1 MSYIQVANLDFD
13 QVKTALK
20 EYLRSNSDFTDYDF
34 EGSTL
39 STLIDLLAYNTYYT
53 AFNANM
59 VVNEAFLPSATL
71 RDNVVSLAKQIGYVP
86 KSSVAPTAIVT
97 VTANYIADAS
107 VPEIVTLPRGSQFL
121 TRINGVSYSF
131 ITIRDYIASVDSLDV
146 ATFNDIEIK
155 EGNYVVENFTF
166 NAAIPQRFILRNPNI
181 DTSTIK
187 VTVRE
192 TLDNTNITEYQ
203 LASNIIGHNGES
215 NVFFLQEGE
224 DERYEIIFGDGVL
237 GTKLTTNNFIEVSYI
252 VTNGEVANA
261 AQVFTFSAV
270 IEDSVGNINY
280 APQINLT
287 TVAAASGG
295 EKLESIDSIKRNAPK
310 VFNAQNRAVTAD
322 DYESVIRSIYPA
334 IADIVCFGGEEADPP
349 EYGKVK
355 IVIKPRFAT
364 KLSQYTKNLIS
375 AELKKYAV
383 VSVTPE
389 IVDPS
394 ITYVELDSVVY
405 YNQSKTTLNESQIK
419 AEVLNSL
426 SSYKGSSDL
435 EKFNGRFKYSRIVG
449 IIDATNSAITSNET
463 SVTLRKDFIP
473 VLNTV
478 AQYEICYQN
487 VVRSGCTDPSVQS
500 TGFVL
505 ADYPNDV
512 VYLADDQVGNVYLY
526 KIDATTKDRFVLNAQ
541 QGTIDYLKGEVML
554 NRLNII
560 RGTYDDDRIELR
572 VSPKNKDINAL
583 REAYLTLDLTSSVFL
598 IKKESLI

>member
-1 MSYIQVANLDFD
+1 
-13 QVKTALK
+13 
-20 EYLRSNSDFTDYDF
+20 
-34 EGSTL
+34 
-39 STLIDLLAYNTYYT
+39 
-53 AFNANM
+53 
-59 VVNEAFLPSATL
+59 
-71 RDNVVSLAKQIGYVP
+71 
-86 KSSVAPTAIVT
+86 
-97 VTANYIADAS
+97 
-107 VPEIVTLPRGSQFL
+107 
-121 TRINGVSYSF
+121 
-131 ITIRDYIASVDSLDV
+131 
-146 ATFNDIEIK
+146 
-155 EGNYVVENFTF
+155 
-166 NAAIPQRFILRNPNI
+166 
-181 DTSTIK
+181 
-187 VTVRE
+187 
-192 TLDNTNITEYQ
+192 
-203 LASNIIGHNGES
+203 
-215 NVFFLQEGE
+215 
-224 DERYEIIFGDGVL
+224 
-237 GTKLTTNNFIEVSYI
+237 
-252 VTNGEVANA
+252 
-261 AQVFTFSAV
+261 
-270 IEDSVGNINY
+270 
-280 APQINLT
+280 
-287 TVAAASGG
+287 
-295 EKLESIDSIKRNAPK
+295 
-310 VFNAQNRAVTAD
+310 
-322 DYESVIRSIYPA
+322 
-334 IADIVCFGGEEADPP
+334 
-349 EYGKVK
+349 
-355 IVIKPRFAT
+355 
-364 KLSQYTKNLIS
+364 
-375 AELKKYAV
+375 V

-426 SSYKGSSDL
+426 TSYKGSSDL